1 MLEDL
6 EYNRRLVV
14 EIREGRRDCSDE
26 FLRRSLSE
34 ERLQDIVSVLSQ
46 PNRGPLWPH
55 VDLNGLLD
63 NIRDFHKRAGT
74 CTPKVSANI
83 NRIADQSVPLIRF
96 AHTPDFLPYTGVLSN
111 LALCEAMSS
120 ITCPRAVPIALMV
133 DVDTVED
140 ARMRR
145 ALIPCSVA
153 ELLIDIPKKLRRRVA
168 GILPPPGNEQGNKIL
183 DRLRSL
189 SETNP
194 VSSGITKLC
203 GHVAFALDNAR
214 NYGEFS
220 SIVWSRLLN
229 LDAGLG
235 TVFVNQIASAPFL
248 SSAWNS
254 LGAYES
260 EFAIANKRACSSLK
274 DLGFS
279 PDVRVFS
286 KLRFWSV
293 CLDCGRREIAG
304 ENVSRECK
312 CGSYKSISVPTLS
325 SDVLSDWMIWGF
337 SAGTSYPG
345 SSSHVL
351 VSLKIAEAMGFKN
364 WTEVLWSGNS
374 IVRGEMVEKIT
385 HFDADQGRVS
395 IVADLSSES
404 MDYWSKSWQ
413 RHLIGAGLSRHLA
426 SRK

>member
-6 EYNRRLVV
+6 EYNRKLVV
-14 EIREGRRDCSDE
+14 EIREGQRDCPDE

-34 ERLQDIVSVLSQ
+34 ERLQDIVSGLSQ
-46 PNRGPLWPH
+46 PNRGPLWSH
-55 VDLNGLLD
+55 VDQNGLLD
-63 NIRDFHKRAGT
+63 TIRGFHERAGT

-111 LALCEAMSS
+111 LVLCEAISAIAS
-120 ITCPRAVPIALMV
+120 PHAVPIALMV

-145 ALIPCSVA
+145 ALLPGSVA
-153 ELLIDIPKKLRRRVA
+153 ELSVDIPKKLRRRVA
-168 GILPPPGNEQGNKIL
+168 GILPPPRYVQGSKIL
-183 DRLRSL
+183 DGLRSL
-189 SETNP
+189 SETRP
-194 VSSGITKLC
+194 VSSGITNLC
-203 GHVAFALDNAR
+203 THVAYALENAR

-235 TVFVNQIASAPFL
+235 TVFVNQIASAPYL

-260 EFAIANKRACSSLK
+260 AFSMANERACNSLK
-274 DLGFS
+274 DLGFR
-279 PDVRVFS
+279 PDTRVFS
-286 KLRFWSV
+286 ELRFWSV
-293 CLDCGRREIAG
+293 CLDCGRREIAS
-304 ENVSRECK
+304 ENVSRKCK
-312 CGSYKSISVPTLS
+312 CGSHQLSSVPTLS

-351 VSLKIAEAMGFKN
+351 VSLKIAEIMGFKN
-364 WTEVLWSGNS
+364 WTEILWSGNS
-374 IVRGEMVEKIT
+374 IVRGEMADEIT
-385 HFDADQGRVS
+385 PFDANQGRVS

-413 RHLIGAGLSRHLA
+413 RHLVEVGLSHHL
-426 SRK
+426 SPRK